1 MAQGHKSIQKERPP
15 LKLWLD
21 RFLKNLPISAD
32 NPSYKPFYTVK
43 KRSVSRWGVEMKKI
57 WLILSWFLLLTIFPS
72 VSSAKELPKVA
83 VWDLAAMEVK
93 VTYAQQLTAILVS
106 ELDKLQ
112 KYKIYSQENVRT
124 LAGWTEERMKLGCT
138 NTQCLTALGQM
149 DVTKLISGS
158 VGKIGNR
165 YTISLNL
172 FDTQKAEAEK
182 AISEFCRTEDELIEL
197 VQLAARKL
205 LGMEVVAPKME
216 ERAKETKTAPTSF
229 RLPPGINFIEG
240 AYEIATET
248 TANGRTFKSKDK
260 VARCVT
266 RENALLENTG
276 CKILAVRR
284 TRNTLTR
291 ELKCETQGKIME
303 AVEEYVFGGDHFTIS
318 IVPKTGPS
326 AQIKISAQR
335 TGPCTDTIEKGMGD
349 IIIPPK

>member
-1 MAQGHKSIQKERPP
+1 VRKTS
-15 LKLWLD
+15 
-21 RFLKNLPISAD
+21 
-32 NPSYKPFYTVK
+32 
-43 KRSVSRWGVEMKKI
+43 
-57 WLILSWFLLLTIFPS
+57 LILSWYLILIIFPS
-72 VSSAKELPKVA
+72 VSGGKELPKVA

-197 VQLAARKL
+197 VQLAARKVM
-205 LGMEVVAPKME
+205 GMEETATKME
-216 ERAKETKTAPTSF
+216 EKVKKTKTASPSL
-229 RLPPGINFIEG
+229 RLPVGINFVEG
-240 AYEIATET
+240 NYEIAIET
-248 TANGRTFKSKDK
+248 RTNGRTFKSKDK
-260 VARCVT
+260 VSRCVT
-266 RENALLENTG
+266 REDALLDATE
-276 CKILAVRR
+276 CKILSMRR
-284 TRNTLTR
+284 TINTLTR

-318 IVPKTGPS
+318 VVPKTGPS

-335 TGPCTDTIEKGMGD
+335 IGPCTDTIEKGMGD

>member
-1 MAQGHKSIQKERPP
+1 MVPNLDTSF
-15 LKLWLD
+15 LKNWLD
-21 RFLKNLPISAD
+21 HLLKNLPFSTD
-32 NPSYKPFYTVK
+32 KPTYKPSYTVK
-43 KRSVSRWGVEMKKI
+43 KQPVSSWGVEMKKSS
-57 WLILSWFLLLTIFPS
+57 LILFWFLVLAIFPS
-72 VSSAKELPKVA
+72 LSSGKELPKVA

-93 VTYAQQLTAILVS
+93 VTYARQLTAILVS

-205 LGMEVVAPKME
+205 MGMEEAATKME
-216 ERAKETKTAPTSF
+216 EKAKKTKTAPPSF
-229 RLPPGINFIEG
+229 RLPDGINFVEG
-240 AYEIATET
+240 NYEIAIET
-248 TANGRTFKSKDK
+248 RTNGRIFKSKDK

-266 RENALLENTG
+266 REDALLRNDIG
-276 CKILAVRR
+276 CKILSMRR

-303 AVEEYVFGGDHFTIS
+303 AVEEYVFGGDYFTIS
-318 IVPKTGPS
+318 VVPKTGPS

-335 TGPCTDTIEKGMGD
+335 AGPCTDTIEKGMGD
-349 IIIPPK
+349 IIIPPN

>member
-1 MAQGHKSIQKERPP
+1 
-15 LKLWLD
+15 
-21 RFLKNLPISAD
+21 
-32 NPSYKPFYTVK
+32 
-43 KRSVSRWGVEMKKI
+43 MKKS
-57 WLILSWFLLLTIFPS
+57 LSLLLTLLSFLPAISP
-72 VSSAKELPKVA
+72 AKELPKVA

-93 VTYAQQLTAILVS
+93 ITYAQQLTAILVS

-165 YTISLNL
+165 YTVSLNL

-197 VQLAARKL
+197 VQLAARRL
-205 LGMEVVAPKME
+205 LGMEEVATKME
-216 ERAKETKTAPTSF
+216 EKAKETKKAPASF
-229 RLPPGINFIEG
+229 RLPRGINFIEG
-240 AYEIATET
+240 NYEIATET
-248 TANGRTFKSKDK
+248 TTNSRTFKSKDK
-260 VARCVT
+260 FARCVT
-266 RENALLENTG
+266 RENALLRNTD
-276 CKILAVRR
+276 CKILAMRISGNR
-284 TRNTLTR
+284 LTR
-291 ELKCETQGKIME
+291 EFKCETQGRIME

-326 AQIKISAQR
+326 VQIKISAQR
-335 TGPCTDTIEKGMGD
+335 IGYCTDKDEKGIGD
-349 IIIPPK
+349 IIIPPN

>member
-1 MAQGHKSIQKERPP
+1 
-15 LKLWLD
+15 
-21 RFLKNLPISAD
+21 
-32 NPSYKPFYTVK
+32 
-43 KRSVSRWGVEMKKI
+43 MKKTS
-57 WLILSWFLLLTIFPS
+57 LILSWFLVLIIFPS
-72 VSSAKELPKVA
+72 LSSGKELPKVA

-93 VTYAQQLTAILVS
+93 ITYAQQLTAILVS

-165 YTISLNL
+165 YTVSLNL

-205 LGMEVVAPKME
+205 LGMEEVATKME
-216 ERAKETKTAPTSF
+216 EKAKETKTAPTSF
-229 RLPPGINFIEG
+229 RLPRGINFIEG
-240 AYEIATET
+240 NYEIATET
-248 TANGRTFKSKDK
+248 TTNTRTFKSKDK

-266 RENALLENTG
+266 RENALLRNTD
-276 CKILAVRR
+276 CKILAMRISGNR
-284 TRNTLTR
+284 LTR
-291 ELKCETQGKIME
+291 EFKCETQGRIVE

-326 AQIKISAQR
+326 VQIKISAQR
-335 TGPCTDTIEKGMGD
+335 IGHCTDIDEKGIGD
-349 IIIPPK
+349 IIIPPN